1 MLKIDMFQHI
11 LPIKHKERLQKKVK
25 DCFHMRIIEPHPALF
40 DLETRFRVM
49 DSHEG
54 LRQVL
59 TLAHPALEDVL
70 GPSDAVTLAK
80 SANDEMAE
88 LVLKYPDRFAAAV
101 ASLPLN
107 DMDAAL
113 DEADRAIGDLNFK
126 GVQIYTPANRKPLDS
141 PEFMPLYEKMQ
152 EYDLPIWIH
161 PQRDETQP
169 DYEGER
175 ESLYG
180 LFAIFGWPYETT
192 LAMARLV
199 ISGVLEKFPN
209 IKFIT
214 HHCGA
219 MVPYFAQRFAWA
231 GLSIN
236 TAPTGRAA
244 PGTEAVS
251 SEYTPPP
258 VDYLRKF
265 YADTVLQGNIAA
277 LMCGYDF
284 FGPDHLVFA
293 TDYPFG
299 GKRAVERLG
308 REIEAIE
315 KMEISPEDKDK
326 IYRRNAERLLRI
338 SVS

>member
-1 MLKIDMFQHI
+1 MLKLDMFQHI
-11 LPIKHKERLQKKVK
+11 LPRRHKERLQKKVN

-49 DSHEG
+49 DSHEE

-70 GPSDAVTLAK
+70 APEDAVTMARF
-80 SANDEMAE
+80 ANDEMAE
-88 LVLKYPDRFAAAV
+88 LVLKYPDRFPAAV
-101 ASLPLN
+101 ACLPLN

-113 DEADRAIGDLNFK
+113 LEADRAIRELNFK
-126 GVQIYTPANRKPLDS
+126 GVQVYTPANRKPLDS
-141 PEFMPLYEKMQ
+141 PEFMPLYRKM
-152 EYDLPIWIH
+152 EEFDLPIWIH

-175 ESLYG
+175 ESMYG

-199 ISGVLEKFPN
+199 ISGVLEKFPTL
-209 IKFIT
+209 KFIT

-231 GLSIN
+231 GLSIK
-236 TAPTGRAA
+236 TGSNDPDERS
-244 PGTEAVS
+244 G
-251 SEYTPPP
+251 EYTPPP
-258 VDYLRKF
+258 LDRLKKF

-299 GKRAVERLG
+299 GKRAVERLE

-315 KMEISPEDKDK
+315 KMAITREDRER
-326 IYRRNAERLLRI
+326 IYKGNAERLLRI
-338 SVS
+338 SIY